1 MICWLISRPFRRPEL
16 TVHTQSGGTILQWLF
31 GRIDPIQRTIHGQ
44 LSQHDDLRNKPSR
57 PRVPFDSN
65 SQIPPATSG
74 ARWPRPDVESAHV
87 TGDWAVGVA
96 QFEDFKLPTQIVL
109 GKGKVPVPAT

>member
-1 MICWLISRPFRRPEL
+1 MICWLISRPFLRREL

-65 SQIPPATSG
+65 SQYRLQLRA
-74 ARWPRPDVESAHV
+74 PDGLDLTWSLR
-87 TGDWAVGVA
+87 T
-96 QFEDFKLPTQIVL
+96 
-109 GKGKVPVPAT
+109 